1 MKTGITIIRTV
12 QTGMDSYKDI
22 RTTKIFNDDCTIL
35 EIKQWISNNSQMAIE
50 DVRISAVEISDM
62 ID

>member
-12 QTGMDSYKDI
+12 QTGIDSYKDI
-22 RTTKIFNDDCTIL
+22 RTTKIFNDDSTIL